1 MIAHRPD
8 SSNAA
13 GVQTARAGHMPSNS
27 VRNAK
32 PDWVLRAG
40 IVVLSIALV
49 YVLYSAIHEHVVV
62 AGDKAPDFTIT
73 TDDGHAISVPNFGG
87 KLLVL
92 NFWATWCAPCV
103 EETPSLSE
111 FARRYA
117 DKGVVVLG
125 VSVDRD
131 GTAYQKFLQRFRPA
145 FLTARDLKIHED
157 YGTYIYPETYFIDST
172 GRVVRKLD
180 VAGIDFTDPKILS
193 FVNSLL

>member
-8 SSNAA
+8 TDDASGAR
-13 GVQTARAGHMPSNS
+13 TARAGRLPSSN
-27 VRNAK
+27 VRRAK
-32 PDWVLRAG
+32 LDWVLRAG
-40 IVVLSIALV
+40 IVVLSVALV
-49 YVLYSAIHEHVVV
+49 YVLYAAIHEHVVV

-73 TDDGHAISVPNFGG
+73 TDDGHTISVPNFGG

-92 NFWATWCAPCV
+92 NFWASWCVPCV
-103 EETPSLSE
+103 EETPSLNE

-131 GTAYQKFLQRFRPA
+131 VNAYQRFLQRFRPA
-145 FLTARDLKIHED
+145 FLTARDLNIHED

-180 VAGIDFTDPKILS
+180 VAGIDFTDAKMVS